1 MRIII
6 DIPEELYKEYVSIE
20 LARGNGKGITSTL
33 LKAIKE
39 GTPLQKDGGCDICK
53 FKHRCTRRPAG
64 NAIIFNCFKFKKEE
78 Q

>member
-1 MRIII
+1 MKIVI
-6 DIPEELYKEYVSIE
+6 DIPEELYKEYIAVN
-20 LARGNGKGITSTL
+20 LARGNGKGIASTL

-39 GTPLQKDGGCDICK
+39 GTPLNSCDVCK

-64 NAIIFNCFKFKKEE
+64 NAIIVNCFKFKKEE